1 MTAAQEGDQDRGSVS
16 GQSRKMLLVD
26 DEAEVL
32 STSAEALQSLGYEVV
47 CAATAQEALR
57 ALSEASDIEVMLAD
71 VLMPGTNGVDLAREA
86 RRLQPSLDVI
96 LVSGF
101 PTTAMDA
108 SAGEPGEFKFLMKPY
123 TTSEVA
129 LVLRGR

>member
-1 MTAAQEGDQDRGSVS
+1 MTAAQEGDHDS
-16 GQSRKMLLVD
+16 GNTAGKSRRMLLVD

-32 STSAEALQSLGYEVV
+32 STSAETLGSLGYEVV
-47 CAATAQEALR
+47 CAATAQEALE
-57 ALSEASDIEVMLAD
+57 ALASATGIEVMLAD

-86 RRLQPSLDVI
+86 RRQQPGLDVI

-108 SAGEPGEFKFLMKPY
+108 SAGEPGEFKFLMKPF
-123 TTSEVA
+123 TPSEVA
-129 LVLRGR
+129 LLLGTP

>member
-1 MTAAQEGDQDRGSVS
+1 MTAAQEGIESRVDASSQT
-16 GQSRKMLLVD
+16 RKMLLVD

-32 STSAEALQSLGYEVV
+32 STSAETLQTLGYEVL
-47 CAATAQEALR
+47 CAATAQEALQ
-57 ALSEASDIEVMLAD
+57 ALSDGSDIEVMLAD

-101 PTTAMDA
+101 PTTAADA
-108 SAGEPGEFKFLMKPY
+108 SAGEPGEFKFLMKPFSP
-123 TTSEVA
+123 SEVA
-129 LVLRGR
+129 LLLRSR

>member
-1 MTAAQEGDQDRGSVS
+1 MTAAQEGDQNRGGAT
-16 GQSRKMLLVD
+16 GQTRKMLLVD

-32 STSAEALQSLGYEVV
+32 STSAETLRSLGYEVL
-47 CAATAQEALR
+47 CAATAQEALQ
-57 ALSEASDIEVMLAD
+57 ALTDGSDIEVMLAD
-71 VLMPGTNGVDLAREA
+71 VLMPGTNGVELAREA

-108 SAGEPGEFKFLMKPY
+108 SAGEPGEFKFLMKPFSP
-123 TTSEVA
+123 SEVA
-129 LVLRGR
+129 LLLRSG

>member
-1 MTAAQEGDQDRGSVS
+1 MTVAQKTNEEQ
-16 GQSRKMLLVD
+16 GQGPGRLRRMLLVD
-26 DEAEVL
+26 DDADVL
-32 STSAEALQSLGYEVV
+32 ATSSETLQSLGFEVV

-57 ALSEASDIEVMLAD
+57 TLADTSDVEVMVAD

-86 RRLQPSLDVI
+86 RRLLPGLDVI

-108 SAGEPGEFKFLMKPY
+108 SNGEPGEFKFLMKPF
-123 TTSEVA
+123 TPSEVA
-129 LVLRGR
+129 LLLRSP